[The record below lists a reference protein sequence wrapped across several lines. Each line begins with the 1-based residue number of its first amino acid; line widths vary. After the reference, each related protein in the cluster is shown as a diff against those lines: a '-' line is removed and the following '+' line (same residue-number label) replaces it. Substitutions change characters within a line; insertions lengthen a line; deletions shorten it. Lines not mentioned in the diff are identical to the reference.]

1 MQEKIEMYTR
11 QKETGQARTTLRSE
25 RGASMV
31 EFALV
36 APLLFVLLFGIIEFG
51 LILYDQAFITN
62 ASREGARYA
71 AMYYINPS
79 GQPQQHACSD
89 VQNYVTTYVTTNLI
103 DFASPPASPTISCS
117 LEQNDE
123 GVGLMQSVTVS
134 YPYKFL
140 VSGSLITLTNGSV
153 KNPLTLTATTVMRL
167 DNQSQ
172 HESTAAWTSKNG
184 EAARGGQTHSLSRG

>member
-11 QKETGQARTTLRSE
+11 QKETGQARSTLRSE

-89 VQNYVTTYVTTNLI
+89 VQNYVTTYVTTNFI
-103 DFASPPASPTISCS
+103 GFTSPPASPTISCS
-117 LEQNDE
+117 LEQNDA

-134 YPYKFL
+134 YPYIFL
-140 VSGSLITLTNGSV
+140 VFGSLVTLINGSIT
-153 KNPLTLTATTVMRL
+153 NPLTLTHTTVMR
-167 DNQSQ
+167 DENP
-172 HESTAAWTSKNG
+172 
-184 EAARGGQTHSLSRG
+184 LS

>member
-11 QKETGQARTTLRSE
+11 RKETGQARSRLRSE
-25 RGASMV
+25 RGASTV

-36 APLLFVLLFGIIEFG
+36 APLLFLLLFGIIEFG

-62 ASREGARYA
+62 ASSEGARYA
-71 AMYYINPS
+71 TMYYINPS

-89 VQNYVTTYVTTNLI
+89 VQNYVTTYVTTNVI
-103 DFASPPASPTISCS
+103 GFASPPASPTISCS
-117 LEQNDE
+117 LEQNDA

-140 VSGSLITLTNGSV
+140 VLGSLITLINGSIT
-153 KNPLTLTATTVMRL
+153 NPLTPTHTTVMR
-167 DNQSQ
+167 DENPS
-172 HESTAAWTSKNG
+172 S
-184 EAARGGQTHSLSRG
+184 